1 MVIQLQG
8 SHDEG
13 VRALDIARVVRQASL
28 TAFYVAMEQ

>member
-8 SHDEG
+8 SHGGG
-13 VRALDIARVVRQASL
+13 VKVLGIARVVRQASL